1 MERQEIE
8 REFDYEPREQFRD
21 FHQRTER
28 FACIVTHRRAG
39 KTVACINDLQLCAL
53 ECDKVRPR
61 FAYLSPFLR
70 QSKAV
75 AWDYLRHA
83 MRDTRAFGATLHESE
98 LRVDYPNGSQV
109 RLYGADNPDAM
120 RGIYLDGI
128 VLDEYAD
135 MDPRVWS
142 EIIRPALADRRGW
155 AVFIG
160 TPRGRNAF
168 FELWRR
174 AKAEEGWF
182 SLLLKAS
189 GTGLIPECELAL
201 ARRDLSEEQYLQE
214 FECSF
219 DAAVVGSY
227 YGKLMA
233 QAEAEKRIAGVPCD
247 PAALVWTSWDLGIRD
262 ATAIWFAQVIG
273 RETRIVDYY
282 EASGVD
288 LGHYVRQI
296 NLRPYVYAGHIVPH
310 DAQAKELGTGKS
322 RLEVL
327 ERLGLRNVTLAPL
340 HRVEDGI
347 NAVRVFIPRCWFD
360 VARCARGI
368 DALRLYRADYDDRLK
383 VLRPQ
388 PVHDWTSHAAD
399 SFRYLALTLNRRAVQ
414 SGFNR
419 RIGYPPHG
427 YA

>member
-1 MERQEIE
+1 MACHPGPSYSFSCRSRQPSPPG
-8 REFDYEPREQFRD
+8 RLKLRRHRPEPAQLGGR
-21 FHQRTER
+21 
-28 FACIVTHRRAG
+28 ARRA
-39 KTVACINDLQLCAL
+39 IFNDPA
-53 ECDKVRPR
+53 
-61 FAYLSPFLR
+61 
-70 QSKAV
+70 
-75 AWDYLRHA
+75 
-83 MRDTRAFGATLHESE
+83 
-98 LRVDYPNGSQV
+98 N
-109 RLYGADNPDAM
+109 
-120 RGIYLDGI
+120 
-128 VLDEYAD
+128 
-135 MDPRVWS
+135 
-142 EIIRPALADRRGW
+142 RPAILDDGA
-155 AVFIG
+155 AFIG

-247 PAALVWTSWDLGIRD
+247 PAALVWTSWDLGTRD

-288 LGHYVRQI
+288 LGHYVREI

-399 SFRYLALTLNRRAVQ
+399 SFRYLALTLDRRAVQ